1 MSFVGGAGLVVTPE
15 QAREFVAQ
23 SLRNVPLDGRS
34 LCVVVPD
41 STRSCPL
48 PTLLGAVHE
57 AVGDRVSRLTV
68 LIALGTHPP
77 MSEEQL
83 AEHVGPLPGATVLNH
98 EWWVPEALVSIGE
111 LSADDVAVATGGRM
125 REPVVVR
132 VNRHVV
138 EHDVVLV
145 VGPVFPHEIV
155 GYSGGNKYFFPGV
168 AGPEVIDLSHW
179 LGALITSRK
188 IIGMPG
194 TTPVRAVIDRAAD
207 LVPTERLCFACVV
220 GSGTKDLHLLTFG
233 TPEAA
238 WSKAAEV
245 SARIHVRYLERP
257 VRRVLSMVSTRYDEI
272 WTAAKGMYKLEPVV
286 ADGGELVLYAPHVY
300 ELSRTHGDVISKLG
314 YHCLEY
320 FTAQWDRFGEYSRGV
335 MAHSTHLRGAGTYD
349 AERGERCRI
358 SVTLATNI
366 DEPTTRGLGLGYLDP
381 DSIDPDEW
389 ANDPDTLVVPD
400 AGEILYR
407 LADQV

>member
-1 MSFVGGAGLVVTPE
+1 MSFVGGAGQAVTPE
-15 QAREFVAQ
+15 QARAFVAQ

-41 STRSCPL
+41 GTRSCPL
-48 PTLLGAVHE
+48 SMLLDSVRE
-57 AVGDRVSRLTV
+57 AVIDRVSKLTV

-83 AEHVGPLPGATVLNH
+83 TDHVGELPGVTVLNH
-98 EWWVPEALVSIGE
+98 EWWDPDTLVSIGE

-125 REPVVVR
+125 RESVVVR
-132 VNRHVV
+132 INRHVV

-168 AGPEVIDLSHW
+168 AGPEVIDMSHW
-179 LGALITSRK
+179 LGALITSRQ
-188 IIGMPG
+188 IIGTPG

-207 LVPTERLCFACVV
+207 LIPTERLCFSCVV
-220 GSGTKDLHLLTFG
+220 TSGSKDVHLLAFG

-245 SARIHVRYLERP
+245 SAQTHVEYKERP
-257 VRRVLSMVSTRYDEI
+257 VRRVLSMVSTRYDEL
-272 WTAAKGMYKLEPVV
+272 WTASKGMYKIEPIV
-286 ADGGELVLYAPHVY
+286 ADGGELVLYAPHVQ
-300 ELSRTHGDVISKLG
+300 EVSRTHGDMISKIG

-320 FTAQWDRFGEYSRGV
+320 FTSQWDRFGDYPRGV

-349 AERGERCRI
+349 AVTGESCRI
-358 SVTLATNI
+358 QVTLATGI
-366 DEPTTRGLGLGYLDP
+366 DEPTTRGLGLGYIDP
-381 DSIDPDEW
+381 ATIDPDEW
-389 ANDPDTLVVPD
+389 AKDPDTMVVPN
-400 AGEILYR
+400 AGEVLYR
-407 LADQV
+407 LG